1 MFITKKRMEQKIA
14 EAIEKERERQ
24 WQQDRID
31 RSEREIYREIENLY
45 KRISIL
51 EERLNVNQ
59 VTCSCE
65 NERSPR
71 PVIG

>member
-1 MFITKKRMEQKIA
+1 MFITKKGLQEKIA

-24 WQQDRID
+24 WQMDRLD

-51 EERLNVNQ
+51 EERLHANQ

-65 NERSPR
+65 NERVPR

>member
-1 MFITKKRMEQKIA
+1 MFITKKRMQEKIN

-45 KRISIL
+45 KRINIL
-51 EERLNVNQ
+51 EERLHMNQ
-59 VTCSCE
+59 VSCE
-65 NERSPR
+65 KTCGAVNPAIR
-71 PVIG
+71 